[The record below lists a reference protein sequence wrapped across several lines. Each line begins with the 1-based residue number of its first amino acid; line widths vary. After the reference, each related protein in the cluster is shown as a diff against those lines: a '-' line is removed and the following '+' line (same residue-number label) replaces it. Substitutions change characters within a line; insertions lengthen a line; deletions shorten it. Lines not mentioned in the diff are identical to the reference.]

1 MKRFKKVLNHWIQW
15 FLQEDA
21 WNVGSKSLIWNE
33 PVLKPWGFL
42 LLFWIHTVNC
52 VSESVSEIISGRP
65 NSAWWA
71 EKTKS
76 EILTIL
82 CFRGESCLE
91 DPQNSAWGLV
101 ESLAK
106 HWVECLSR
114 VRLRACGQSGQHC
127 KLNSRQ
133 SSHTLLFL
141 WVSTSCGRVLAKS
154 RRCQSSLE
162 IL

>member
-33 PVLKPWGFL
+33 PVLKPWGFCCCSE
-42 LLFWIHTVNC
+42 HTLSTVYREC
-52 VSESVSEIISGRP
+52 IRDYVRQTKLSLMGREDKIR
-65 NSAWWA
+65 NLND
-71 EKTKS
+71 TF
-76 EILTIL
+76 
-82 CFRGESCLE
+82 FRGESCLE

-101 ESLAK
+101 ESSAK
-106 HWVECLSR
+106 HWVECLSG

-141 WVSTSCGRVLAKS
+141 WVSTRYGSP
-154 RRCQSSLE
+154 CQ
-162 IL
+162 I